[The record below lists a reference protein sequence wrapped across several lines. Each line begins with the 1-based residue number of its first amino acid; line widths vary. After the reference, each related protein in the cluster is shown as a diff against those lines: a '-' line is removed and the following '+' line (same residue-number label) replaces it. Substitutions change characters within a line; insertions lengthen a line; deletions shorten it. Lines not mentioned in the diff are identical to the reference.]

1 MNKVV
6 LALAA
11 ALVAG
16 CTIVADR
23 PALED
28 PSATW
33 RSRQSQLVLLD
44 SWNVQGRVSARSLN
58 EGWQAS
64 LRWTRNERRHEIDLW
79 GPLGRGHVR
88 LTLDDSGA
96 ELRDS
101 DQSTYYADDAQQ
113 LLFETTGWW
122 LPLDG
127 LNYWILGVPMPD
139 TPSEHVLDESGRLM
153 TLKQQG
159 WNIRFVRYRRFGR
172 FEFPEKL
179 FIKREKADNVVV
191 LESREYEREVP
202 TLEVRLVVE
211 KWMLEP

>member
-1 MNKVV
+1 VNKVV

-11 ALVAG
+11 TLVAG
-16 CTIVADR
+16 CVTVVDR
-23 PALED
+23 TALED

-33 RSRQSQLVLLD
+33 RSRQSQLLLINTWD
-44 SWNVQGRVSARSLN
+44 IQGRVSARSLN

-64 LRWTRNERRHEIDLW
+64 IRWARDKQRHEIDLW

-96 ELRDS
+96 QLRDT
-101 DQSTYYADDAQQ
+101 DQSTYRADDAQQ

-127 LNYWILGVPMPD
+127 LNYWILGVPVPD
-139 TPSEHVLDESGRLM
+139 TPNQHVLDESGRLM
-153 TLKQQG
+153 TLKQLG
-159 WNIRFVRYRRFGR
+159 WNIRFMRYRRFGR
-172 FEFPEKL
+172 FEFPRKL
-179 FIKREKADNVVV
+179 FIQRETASNLT

-202 TLEVRLVVE
+202 ILEVRLVVQ
-211 KWMLEP
+211 KWMVEP